1 MERDEGGAEKEAGQD
16 SRTDRTALKQSR
28 QELPL
33 DKPQSFIYIIGMSNE
48 QRQAAKQRLN
58 PLNDFAFQKA
68 MGEKGDE
75 IQLMAFLN
83 AVLERTGK
91 NNLKSVTILPQRDI
105 PAEMIGGKAS
115 KLDVLAELANGTKV
129 NIEVQIKNYYNME
142 KRTLYYWSLKFTRDF
157 KAGDDYANLV
167 PVITINI
174 IDFNYFKGIDDFHT
188 SFHLYEDKNKD
199 VKLTDECEI
208 HFLEMPKFRKL
219 QQEVKLDLKN
229 PLHRWLVY
237 LDKHTP
243 PEVVE
248 EVVNMDSAIRQVQSV
263 MDRIQSS
270 PEMMRT
276 YEQYE
281 KAASDWT
288 SGINGAKRE
297 IAQNLKG
304 LGVSF
309 DTISK
314 STGLSIN
321 EIQKL

>member
-1 MERDEGGAEKEAGQD
+1 
-16 SRTDRTALKQSR
+16 
-28 QELPL
+28 
-33 DKPQSFIYIIGMSNE
+33 
-48 QRQAAKQRLN
+48 
-58 PLNDFAFQKA
+58 
-68 MGEKGDE
+68 
-75 IQLMAFLN
+75 MAFLN

-91 NNLKSVTILPQRDI
+91 NNLKSVTILPHKDI
-105 PAEMIGGKAS
+105 PAEVIGGKAS
-115 KLDVLAELANGTKV
+115 KLDVLAELADGTRV
-129 NIEVQIKNYYNME
+129 NIEVQIKNYYNIE

-157 KAGDDYANLV
+157 KAGDDYANLA

-174 IDFNYFKGIDDFHT
+174 IDFNYFKDIDDFHT

-208 HFLEMPKFRKL
+208 HFIEMPKFRKL
-219 QQEVKLDLKN
+219 QREGKLELKN

-237 LDKHTP
+237 FDKYK
-243 PEVVE
+243 
-248 EVVNMDSAIRQVQSV
+248 VVNMDSAIRQVQSV

-288 SGINGAKRE
+288 SGINGAKQQRSWE
-297 IAQNLKG
+297 IAKKFKTMG
-304 LGVSF
+304 
-309 DTISK
+309 ISPEQI
-314 STGLSIN
+314 SEGTGLSVS